1 MKYRAAI
8 WSFLKRT
15 PIVFHFAWH
24 GPFEKEKKSA
34 IDKNVSLKQEFY
46 NPLCIQDV
54 RLKNILQSKCN
65 FYSCGNAYLIIG
77 SRCNWGQCCCVFIRF
92 TLWTFMINVR
102 FISYLKCFKWCR
114 ILKLVSNFECL
125 FTFGYLDEANSIKTY
140 LHICNL
146 WTGQFVSYKSVI

>member
-1 MKYRAAI
+1 MDYVRQNEIQAAI

-15 PIVFHFAWH
+15 SIVFHFAWH
-24 GPFEKEKKSA
+24 GPFVKEKKSA

-46 NPLCIQDV
+46 NPFCIQDV

-92 TLWTFMINVR
+92 TLWA
-102 FISYLKCFKWCR
+102 FIIKSCVTKLKCSFFKLLQKQR
-114 ILKLVSNFECL
+114 DNLDKSKLQ
-125 FTFGYLDEANSIKTY
+125 
-140 LHICNL
+140 H
-146 WTGQFVSYKSVI
+146 